1 MIVGDDMG
9 KNTKK
14 KKNAGSTAAYRKA
27 DMEARKWAG
36 IINADRRK
44 EFDRGLM
51 TATVVVLWMMHR
63 EYGFGQT
70 RLYRIIKQ
78 IVQYNTNYIAPA
90 YDPKREEGTFEGLS
104 LEEMCKALAEEC
116 SIYINV
122 EKGRAYGSKEA
133 MEVDV

>member
-1 MIVGDDMG
+1 MA
-9 KNTKK
+9 KNKK
-14 KKNAGSTAAYRKA
+14 KKNNAGSTAAYRKA
-27 DMEARKWAG
+27 DMEARKTLG
-36 IINADRRK
+36 IINANMRK
-44 EFDRGLM
+44 EFYRGLM

-78 IVQYNTNYIAPA
+78 IVQYNTEYIAPA
-90 YDPKREEGTFEGLS
+90 YDQKREEGTFEGLT
-104 LEEMCKALAEEC
+104 LDQMCEALAEEC

-122 EKGRAYGSKEA
+122 EKGRAYGSTEA

>member
-1 MIVGDDMG
+1 MP
-9 KNTKK
+9 KSKK
-14 KKNAGSTAAYRKA
+14 KSKNAGSTAAFKKA
-27 DMEARKWAG
+27 DMEARKTLG
-36 IINADRRK
+36 VINANMRK
-44 EFDRGLM
+44 EFNRGLM

-78 IVQYNTNYIAPA
+78 IVKYNTEYIAPA
-90 YDPKREEGTFEGLS
+90 YDPKREEGAFEGLS
-104 LEEMCKALAEEC
+104 LEEMCNALAEEC

>member
-1 MIVGDDMG
+1 MA
-9 KNTKK
+9 KQKK
-14 KKNAGSTAAYRKA
+14 KSKNAGATAAFKKA
-27 DMEARKWAG
+27 DLEARKTLG
-36 IINADRRK
+36 IINANMRK

-78 IVQYNTNYIAPA
+78 IVQYNTEYIAPA
-90 YDPKREEGTFEGLS
+90 YDPKREEGAFEGLS

>member
-1 MIVGDDMG
+1 MA
-9 KNTKK
+9 KNKK
-14 KKNAGSTAAYRKA
+14 KKNNAGSTAAYRKA
-27 DMEARKWAG
+27 DMEARKTLG
-36 IINADRRK
+36 IINANMRK

-78 IVQYNTNYIAPA
+78 IVQYNTEYIAPA
-90 YDPKREEGTFEGLS
+90 YDQKREERTFEGLT
-104 LEEMCKALAEEC
+104 LDQMCEALAEEC